1 MPKLG
6 DLKTS
11 RKAVVWHQMKWS
23 SETRGQHRVELHQL
37 VLGMRLL
44 MNAVTEKM
52 VMTALEMDL
61 SISSEQRTLAMRIL
75 KHGVG
80 VMPPVRASQSAEL
93 SPRLLTKAGAKPY
106 LRRHEAAKYLGCSV
120 RQIDQMKH
128 DGDLPFHQLGR
139 RLIVF
144 KCDDL
149 DKLMKDHRISL
160 DDEPLGQ

>member
-1 MPKLG
+1 
-6 DLKTS
+6 
-11 RKAVVWHQMKWS
+11 
-23 SETRGQHRVELHQL
+23 
-37 VLGMRLL
+37 
-44 MNAVTEKM
+44 MNAVTEKI
-52 VMTALEMDL
+52 VVPALEMDL
-61 SISSEQRTLAMRIL
+61 SISGEQRSLAMRIL

-80 VMPPVRASQSAEL
+80 VMPPVRTPQSTEL
-93 SPRLLTKAGAKPY
+93 SPRALPRAGGKPY

-144 KCDDL
+144 KVDDL